1 MVRLGIRP
9 ELITPGKPQENG
21 AHERFHRTLKAAAT
35 RPSEKDLRAQQKR
48 FDSYLHEYNV
58 DRPHASLER
67 RTPAQLY
74 ERSSRIYP
82 EKPPALI
89 YPDIAEVRL
98 VDSGGSF
105 KWLSKNRFLSR
116 NLAGQYIGLI
126 ENAAD
131 LVTIS
136 YGVLELGVLDPQL
149 NRFTPRLRWNGEE

>member
-1 MVRLGIRP
+1 MSRLSREASHSGILRRCP
-9 ELITPGKPQENG
+9 CRG
-21 AHERFHRTLKAAAT
+21 ERAPA
-35 RPSEKDLRAQQKR
+35 KDLRAQQKR

-82 EKPPALI
+82 EKLPALI

-105 KWLSKNRFLSR
+105 KWLSKNRFLSK

-136 YGVLELGVLDPQL
+136 YGALELGLLDPQL
-149 NRFTPRLRWNGEE
+149 NQLAPRLRWNGE